1 MAAEQVKKHYVLG
14 VFPFLLGN
22 RDFLFHSCDFCLYF
36 IEKKYLILKYKY
48 MYRYIKFLTWWKMK
62 IHIHRY
68 IFFVSFYWAQSHK
81 ESDYHN
87 MKDMLFL
94 V

>member
-48 MYRYIKFLTWWKMK
+48 MYRIYQIFNLMEDENSYSPVHIFCEFLLSPKSQRK
-62 IHIHRY
+62 
-68 IFFVSFYWAQSHK
+68 
-81 ESDYHN
+81 
-87 MKDMLFL
+87 
-94 V
+94 